1 MAKSIYIHLPFC
13 KTKCPYCDFASFADH
28 NKDRQEEYVEAL
40 VNEIDFRM
48 VGYTPQS
55 NIIQTIFFGGGTP
68 SVHSAKQIKKILD
81 TLKKYFNFAADI
93 EITLEANPGTI
104 DKSKLAEFKFI
115 GINRISIGAQ
125 TFDPDLLIKL
135 GRGHSIEDTLQVIA
149 NIQAVNFNSWSLDLI
164 YGLPGQTLESWSKT
178 LLQALSF
185 DPPHISAYALSIE
198 EKTPYGDIYKN
209 SYHPDLPIEDLIV
222 EMYQLTNDLLGKQ
235 GINRYEISNW
245 SKPGHEAKHN
255 LTYWYADEYYAFGL
269 SAHGYIDSTR
279 YKNTRDLI
287 KYMSDFIEKKSVNL
301 AGFNFELA
309 EEFISVPMQEKL
321 EEKVLLGLRLAEGL
335 EITESISN
343 FINKKNLSKNIDA
356 GFLFFDKDRLKL
368 TEKALML
375 SNRVISDLLV

>member
-1 MAKSIYIHLPFC
+1 MSAKSIYIHLPFC

-28 NKDRQEEYVEAL
+28 NKDRQEEYIEAL
-40 VNEIDFRM
+40 VTEINFRM
-48 VGYTPQS
+48 AGYKPES
-55 NIIQTIFFGGGTP
+55 NNIQTIFFGGGTP
-68 SVHSAKQIKKILD
+68 SVHSAEQLQRILN
-81 TLKKYFNFAADI
+81 TLKKYFSFAHDI
-93 EITLEANPGTI
+93 EVTLEANPGTI
-104 DKSKLAEFKFI
+104 DKSKLAEFKSI

-135 GRGHSIEDTLQVIA
+135 GRGHSIDDTLQVIA

-178 LLQALSF
+178 LVQALSF

-198 EKTPYGDIYKN
+198 EKTPYGEIYKN
-209 SYHPDLPIEDLIV
+209 SYHPDLPVEDSIV

-279 YKNTRDLI
+279 YKNTRDLP
-287 KYMSDFIEKKSVNL
+287 KYIEAFAEKNL
-301 AGFNFELA
+301 ESNFGYNFALA
-309 EEFISVPMQEKL
+309 EPILIPESEKL
-321 EEKVLLGLRLAEGL
+321 EEKVLLGLRLTEGL
-335 EITESISN
+335 EITEAISK

-356 GFLFFDKDRLKL
+356 GFLFFDNDRLKL
-368 TEKALML
+368 TDRALMV
-375 SNRVISDLLV
+375 SNTIISDLLV